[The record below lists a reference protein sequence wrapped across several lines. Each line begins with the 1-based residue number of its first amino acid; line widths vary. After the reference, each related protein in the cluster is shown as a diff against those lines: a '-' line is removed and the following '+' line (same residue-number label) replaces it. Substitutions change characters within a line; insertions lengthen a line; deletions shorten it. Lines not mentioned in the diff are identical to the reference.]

1 MTITTTKSN
10 KRHRGAVSTIVEHIA
25 LYYTIM
31 RASVCVCKKKREQAE
46 INM

>member
-10 KRHRGAVSTIVEHIA
+10 KRHRGAVSTIVVA
-25 LYYTIM
+25 LHYTIM
-31 RASVCVCKKKREQAE
+31 CAYKKKREQAE